1 MAAIWV
7 AFGTGK
13 NFMYLDINAICY
25 ALGKDR
31 STALPMFHS
40 FTCCDTTSAFFGT
53 GKKSVWEAWNA
64 YVEVTEAFNNLMNH
78 PYMTVTVNCKEFQ
91 LLERFT
97 VIIYNK
103 KSNLDSVNEAR
114 RELFLPEKQ
123 DNGRTFP
130 QRKKPF
136 CSTHCAQSTKL
147 ESGQPV
153 IIVSRSLQPQ
163 GLWMDSRECNEDLA
177 SCVLQPACGIPGLQR
192 TDQVW
197 LQKRHVHVW
206 RTMLMQEGAVEVHIT
221 LHCRCEK

>member
-1 MAAIWV
+1 M
-7 AFGTGK
+7 GG
-13 NFMYLDINAICY
+13 LECLRGGDGS
-25 ALGKDR
+25 LQQPHE
-31 STALPMFHS
+31 S
-40 FTCCDTTSAFFGT
+40 
-53 GKKSVWEAWNA
+53 
-64 YVEVTEAFNNLMNH
+64 

-114 RELFLPEKQ
+114 RELFSQK
-123 DNGRTFP
+123 NRTMENIP

-163 GLWMDSRECNEDLA
+163 RALDGL
-177 SCVLQPACGIPGLQR
+177 
-192 TDQVW
+192 
-197 LQKRHVHVW
+197 
-206 RTMLMQEGAVEVHIT
+206 
-221 LHCRCEK
+221 